1 MLLNMGAR
9 MDAKDRE
16 GRSALHLASQYGR
29 ISVAYLLLDR
39 GADLFA
45 KTNDGKT
52 PLNVAANGPTAT
64 ALCMHQERSTKP
76 GAGGSSNGFGSGEA
90 MRPLLEMLV
99 EQNDQQQKE
108 MAALV
113 DKLSGASII
122 KLVVDEDG
130 NTSEVDI
137 TKLHQ
142 DIADYQ
148 QKDEEQLM
156 EIAVLQQRLEEFEQL
171 EQQRLSDVAELQA
184 KVEAFEIQEAEFK
197 KKVAAFGALLQN

>member
-1 MLLNMGAR
+1 MGAR

-76 GAGGSSNGFGSGEA
+76 GGAASSSGGFGSGEA

-99 EQNDQQQKE
+99 EQNDQQHKE

-113 DKLSGASII
+113 DKFSGVNIV

-130 NTSEVDI
+130 NSCEVNISE
-137 TKLHQ
+137 LQ
-142 DIADYQ
+142 QQIAAYE
-148 QKDEEQLM
+148 QKDEEQTM
-156 EIAVLQQRLEEFEQL
+156 EIAVLQQRIEEFELL
-171 EQQRLSDVAELQA
+171 EQQRLADMADLQA
-184 KVEAFEIQEAEFK
+184 KVEAFEAQESEFK
-197 KKVAAFGALLQN
+197 KKVAAFGALLQG

>member
-1 MLLNMGAR
+1 

-64 ALCMHQERSTKP
+64 ALCMHQERSTNR
-76 GAGGSSNGFGSGEA
+76 GGGGGGGGGGGEA

-99 EQNDQQQKE
+99 DQNDQQQKD

-113 DKLSGASII
+113 DKLSTANVV
-122 KLVVDEDG
+122 KLVQDDEG
-130 NTSEVDI
+130 NTSEVNI
-137 TKLHQ
+137 TKLQQ
-142 DIADYQ
+142 DVEEYQ
-148 QKDEEQLM
+148 KHDEEQKA
-156 EIAVLQQRLEEFEQL
+156 EIALLQQRIEEFEQL
-171 EQQRLSDVAELQA
+171 EQQRLNEMAELQA
-184 KVEAFEIQEAEFK
+184 KVEAFEIQENEFK
-197 KKVAAFGALLQN
+197 QKVAAFGALLQK

>member
-1 MLLNMGAR
+1 MGAR

-76 GAGGSSNGFGSGEA
+76 GAGGSGFGGGEA

-113 DKLSGASII
+113 DKLSGARIV
-122 KLVVDEDG
+122 KLVVDDDG
-130 NTSEVDI
+130 NTSEVNI
-137 TKLHQ
+137 SQLHQ
-142 DIADYQ
+142 DIGAYQ
-148 QKDEEQLM
+148 QKDEEQMM
-156 EIAVLQQRLEEFEQL
+156 EIAVLQQRVDEFEVL
-171 EQQRLSDVAELQA
+171 EQQRLSDLAELQA
-184 KVEAFEIQEAEFK
+184 KVDAYEIQEAEFK
-197 KKVAAFGALLQN
+197 KKIAAFGALLQG

>member
-1 MLLNMGAR
+1 MGAR

-76 GAGGSSNGFGSGEA
+76 GGGSGFGSGEA

-99 EQNDQQQKE
+99 EKNDQQQKE

-113 DKLSGASII
+113 DKLYGVNIV
-122 KLVVDEDG
+122 KVVVDEDG
-130 NTSEVDI
+130 NSSEVNI
-137 TKLHQ
+137 THLQ
-142 DIADYQ
+142 QQIAAYE
-148 QKDEEQLM
+148 QKDEEQQM
-156 EIAVLQQRLEEFEQL
+156 EIAALQQRMEEFEQL
-171 EQQRLSDVAELQA
+171 DQQRLSDMAELQA
-184 KVEAFEIQEAEFK
+184 RLEAFEAQEAEFK
-197 KKVAAFGALLQN
+197 KKVEAFGALLQG